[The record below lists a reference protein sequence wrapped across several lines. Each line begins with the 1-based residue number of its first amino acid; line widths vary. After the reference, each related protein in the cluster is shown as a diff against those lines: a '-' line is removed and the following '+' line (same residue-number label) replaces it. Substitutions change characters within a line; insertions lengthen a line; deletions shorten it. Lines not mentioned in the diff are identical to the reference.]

1 MCKTRSKLPVV
12 LFVLPICMFSIVAK
26 VCADRAAQPTNTPKV
41 LAVTQITE
49 DGLNKASLLSDGSLL
64 YINESRGGQ
73 HLVAR
78 VSLKTAGRTVL
89 PTTLTNLQA
98 LDISSDHKN
107 ILVSSTQNAS
117 NANELWSLPTAAGK
131 PIRLGELTARDA
143 AWSPDTHILA
153 FAKGSD
159 LYAAN
164 ADGSSAQKLFTAE
177 GSVFAPRLSP
187 DGQRIRFTVG
197 DAAAG
202 STAIWEI
209 NIDGSHPHRLLTNWA
224 NASAAC
230 CGIWSGDGRYYI
242 FQVTQGTLTT
252 LWTLAESS
260 DTPVQLTNGPI
271 SFGNLAGSQDK
282 NNIWAIG
289 VKPVGETVIYKD
301 EKLATLLGGIAA
313 TDVDFSADGKW
324 ATYVSIP
331 ERELWRCRADGT
343 EKLKLTSP
351 PERAA
356 LPRWSPDATQI
367 AYVSSLPGQ
376 ATKIVLAPRDG
387 GPSRDLLHENRSQID
402 ANWSA
407 DGSLIMIGSFAQDK
421 EKNIRV
427 VDLKTGQVNV
437 VPGSEGI
444 FSPRWS
450 PDGKYIAALSPDF
463 TKVLLFDYATNKWN
477 TWLSEPAGA
486 VSYPLWAADSK
497 SLYFDDLVTGV
508 ESIRSAKL
516 GENKTEIVFTLPTF
530 ERFPGPFGLW
540 SGRTPDGSWMFVRD
554 RSTQEVYQL
563 LVSLP

>member
-131 PIRLGELTARDA
+131 PMRLGELTARDA

-331 ERELWRCRADGT
+331 ERELWRCRADGS
-343 EKLKLTSP
+343 ERLKLTSP

>member
-131 PIRLGELTARDA
+131 PMRLGELTARDA

-209 NIDGSHPHRLLTNWA
+209 NIDGFHSHRLLTNWA

-331 ERELWRCRADGT
+331 ERELWRCRADGS
-343 EKLKLTSP
+343 ERLKLTSP

-427 VDLKTGQVNV
+427 VDLKTGQVDV

>member
-12 LFVLPICMFSIVAK
+12 LFVLPICMFSIVAQ

-131 PIRLGELTARDA
+131 PMRLGELTARDA

-209 NIDGSHPHRLLTNWA
+209 NIDGSHAHRLLTNWA

-331 ERELWRCRADGT
+331 ERELWRCRADGS
-343 EKLKLTSP
+343 ERLKLTSP

-427 VDLKTGQVNV
+427 VDLRTGQVNV

-463 TKVLLFDYATNKWN
+463 TKVLLFDYATNKWS

>member
-41 LAVTQITE
+41 LAITQITE

-131 PIRLGELTARDA
+131 PMRLGELTARDA
-143 AWSPDTHILA
+143 GWSPDTHILA

-331 ERELWRCRADGT
+331 ERELWRCRADGS
-343 EKLKLTSP
+343 ERLKLTSP

-367 AYVSSLPGQ
+367 AYVSSLPGK

-463 TKVLLFDYATNKWN
+463 TKVLLFDYATNKWS

>member
-131 PIRLGELTARDA
+131 PMRLGELTARDA

-230 CGIWSGDGRYYI
+230 CGIWSADGRYYI

-331 ERELWRCRADGT
+331 ERELWRCRADGS
-343 EKLKLTSP
+343 ERLKLTSP

-376 ATKIVLAPRDG
+376 PTKIVLAPRDG

-407 DGSLIMIGSFAQDK
+407 DGNLIMIGSFAQDK

-463 TKVLLFDYATNKWN
+463 TKVLLFDYATNKWS

>member
-131 PIRLGELTARDA
+131 PMRLGELTARDA

-331 ERELWRCRADGT
+331 ERELWRCRADGS
-343 EKLKLTSP
+343 ERLKLTSP

-463 TKVLLFDYATNKWN
+463 TKVLLFDYATNKWS